1 MKAIDEVAAVPVF
14 AARIVGA
21 LIGRTMRPV
30 APDGGG
36 ASRSGTYPA
45 TAWGKRLN
53 AYRKTCQ
60 ADRNRIPMR
69 TGSPS
74 GSGIDD
80 AMGCRSAAE
89 PGYKAKVRK

>member
-1 MKAIDEVAAVPVF
+1 MKAIDEVAAGPAF
-14 AARIVGA
+14 AARIAGA
-21 LIGRTMRPV
+21 RVGRTMLPV

-36 ASRSGTYPA
+36 ASRAGTYPA
-45 TAWGKRLN
+45 TAWGNRLS

-69 TGSPS
+69 PGSPS

-80 AMGCRSAAE
+80 AMGCRSAAD
-89 PGYKAKVRK
+89 PGCKAKA

>member
-1 MKAIDEVAAVPVF
+1 MKAIDEVAAGPVF
-14 AARIVGA
+14 AARIAGA
-21 LIGRTMRPV
+21 LVGRTMLPV

-36 ASRSGTYPA
+36 ASRAATCPA
-45 TAWGKRLN
+45 TAGGNRLN
-53 AYRKTCQ
+53 ACRKTCQ

-80 AMGCRSAAE
+80 AKGCRSAAE
-89 PGYKAKVRK
+89 PGCKGKA

>member
-1 MKAIDEVAAVPVF
+1 MKAIDEVAAGPVF
-14 AARIVGA
+14 AARIAGA
-21 LIGRTMRPV
+21 RVGRTMLPV

-36 ASRSGTYPA
+36 ASRAGTYPA
-45 TAWGKRLN
+45 TAWGNRLS

-74 GSGIDD
+74 GSGMDD
-80 AMGCRSAAE
+80 AMGCRSVAE
-89 PGYKAKVRK
+89 PRCKAKA